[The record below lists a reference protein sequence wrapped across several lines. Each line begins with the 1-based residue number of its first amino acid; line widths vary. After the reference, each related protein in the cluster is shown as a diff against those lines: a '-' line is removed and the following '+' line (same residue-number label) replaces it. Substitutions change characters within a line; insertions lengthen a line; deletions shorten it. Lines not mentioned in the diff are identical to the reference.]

1 MGNVIL
7 LDAPVEDL
15 LKVWVAVLLVLPG
28 LLVLLG
34 LQLGPAGQAPVDPD
48 EQRSEDVVCDP
59 CMLTSR

>member
-1 MGNVIL
+1 M
-7 LDAPVEDL
+7 EDL

-48 EQRSEDVVCDP
+48 EQRSEGVVCDP